1 MKTKVLYNIYLLYNM
16 FRTKKYMKIYLLKCI
31 GISMNKA
38 PTLTSL
44 CFIGLKSQ
52 LLRRWSNIPLLQY
65 FLLSTNAISLSPPY
79 LGAWC
84 LRSYS
89 KGNNVC
95 GIGEGRAV
103 RSLACDVC
111 GEVICHY
118 NACGCHGELLLISS
132 NCSFFQAG
140 NRIHSWKATT
150 GHTSLN
156 FLVFL

>member
-1 MKTKVLYNIYLLYNM
+1 
-16 FRTKKYMKIYLLKCI
+16 MKIYLLKCI

-140 NRIHSWKATT
+140 KYILEKQQLVTQVWIFWFFSNTHGLNSVHW
-150 GHTSLN
+150 SLN
-156 FLVFL
+156 IPRVLN